1 MNKSNQK
8 HSITVIETKCNGQL
22 ERKKNCPSRIDYS
35 QVFQLGIESAG
46 LQVPMF
52 HSSNHHQQI
61 ELNMFD
67 GVMDIVRWIYPL
79 LLLWVRS
86 FGRFSSTKLIKFC
99 STSSTTT
106 SFSGV
111 FHSSTDV
118 GEASRFSFLFFF
130 FFFFVPVPQSHRNE
144 DFKARNALDSH
155 SNNEAVQLNNTH
167 FIVDIMTITTSMP
180 IQRQRFVQ

>member
-8 HSITVIETKCNGQL
+8 HSITVIETKCNGEL
-22 ERKKNCPSRIDYS
+22 ERKKNRPSRIDYS

-86 FGRFSSTKLIKFC
+86 LGGFSSTKLIKFC

-106 SFSGV
+106 SLSGV

-130 FFFFVPVPQSHRNE
+130 SCPSSPITQKRRLQSKKCTR
-144 DFKARNALDSH
+144 
-155 SNNEAVQLNNTH
+155 
-167 FIVDIMTITTSMP
+167 
-180 IQRQRFVQ
+180 